1 MKSKSD
7 FICSGIVLHPTDFAN
22 IEMLKDSQGRYLVEQ
37 VLVRGELGQQLLAPS
52 LWGKPIAV
60 SKSETPGTAL
70 VGAFNTAAQLF
81 RRIGLLIEMTNANE
95 NDFIRNLLAIR
106 AELRAALAVYAGNA
120 FCEIT
125 GL

>member
-1 MKSKSD
+1 VVT
-7 FICSGIVLHPTDFAN
+7 GIVLHPTDFAN
-22 IEMLKDSQGRYLVEQ
+22 IEMLKDLQGRYLVGQ

-52 LWGKPIAV
+52 LWGKPIAI

-70 VGAFNTAAQLF
+70 VGAFNTASQLF
-81 RRIGLLIEMTNANE
+81 RRIGLLIEMTNCDAD
-95 NDFIRNLLAIR
+95 DFTRNLITIR

-125 GL
+125 GLP

>member
-1 MKSKSD
+1 MATAS
-7 FICSGIVLHPTDFAN
+7 H
-22 IEMLKDSQGRYLVEQ
+22 
-37 VLVRGELGQQLLAPS
+37 
-52 LWGKPIAV
+52 V
-60 SKSETPGTAL
+60 SAA
-70 VGAFNTAAQLF
+70 GAAAQLF

-120 FCEIT
+120 FCEIS